1 MIHLYKGY
9 KISYNDSGKGFPV
22 VLLHG
27 YLESAAV
34 WNGFGEKLA
43 SEFRVISVDLPG
55 HGQSDIIA
63 ETQTME
69 LMAAVIKDLISSLGL
84 QKVFLTGHSLGGYVT
99 LAFLELFP
107 EYFAG
112 YCLFHSHPLADSPE
126 AIKNRHREIKLV
138 QKGMKD
144 RMYPANVTKM
154 FATSNIEKFSES
166 IQRSKEISSR
176 ISGEGIIAVLRGM
189 IARPSRVDFMEN
201 GIVPCLWILG
211 RMDNYI
217 PCESIIAKVSLPPN
231 ATLVVLENSGHM
243 GFIEEE
249 ELSARTIGDFLN
261 SLPPNPP
268 EGGLNIDI

>member
-1 MIHLYKGY
+1 
-9 KISYNDSGKGFPV
+9 
-22 VLLHG
+22 LLHG

-154 FATSNIEKFSES
+154 FATTNIEKFSES

-217 PCESIIAKVSLPPN
+217 HCESIISKVSLPPN
-231 ATLVVLENSGHM
+231 ATMVVLENSGHM

-249 ELSARTIGDFLN
+249 EGSFHVISEFVQGLSYL
-261 SLPPNPP
+261 
-268 EGGLNIDI
+268 